1 MRSPIQHGLAALSAF
16 TALALAAGQAAAG
29 ATDDAPMILGAGAYT
44 IPLYP
49 GSTRI
54 EVRPVPVIDVTL
66 WDRLFVR
73 PALGAGVYLWHKPR
87 VDLGVSVDADLLH
100 RYEVD
105 DTRLAGLGNISK
117 TARANLFITQR
128 CGWMEATTR
137 LSTDIGADGHGT
149 VVDFELARSHRL
161 TPLLNIRAG
170 VGTTWANKQ
179 SMRTFFG
186 VDAQQSARSGLPVFS
201 PDSGLSSARLFFSAA
216 YEVRPHW
223 LIGGQIYA
231 SRLLRDA
238 ADSPITQ
245 RRMSGGGGLFFAYRV
260 R

>member
-1 MRSPIQHGLAALSAF
+1 MRSPIQHGLAALSALI
-16 TALALAAGQAAAG
+16 TLALTHTAARAAE
-29 ATDDAPMILGAGAYT
+29 DAPTILGAGAYT

-49 GSTRI
+49 GSTRVD
-54 EVRPVPVIDVTL
+54 VRPIPVIDVTL

-73 PALGAGVYLWHKPR
+73 PTLGAGVYLWHKPTL
-87 VDLGVSVDADLLH
+87 DLGVSIDADLLH

-105 DTRLAGLGNISK
+105 DTRLAGLGNVSK

-128 CGWMEATTR
+128 CGRLEATAR
-137 LSTDIGADGHGT
+137 LSTDIGGAGHGN
-149 VVDFELARSHRL
+149 VLDLELARSRRL
-161 TPLLNIRAG
+161 TPVLNIRVG
-170 VGTTWANKQ
+170 VGTTWTNKEY
-179 SMRTFFG
+179 MRSFFG

-201 PDSGLSSARLFFSAA
+201 PDSGLSSTRLFFSAA

-223 LIGGQIYA
+223 LIGGQLYA
-231 SRLLRDA
+231 ARLLRDA

-245 RRMSGGGGLFFAYRV
+245 RRTTGGGGLFLAYRM